1 MKAPAS
7 IFARTLRWLSRG
19 AALATALALLT
30 SLCGAPALAGDLML
44 EDAEIGPSGM
54 TGVGWSFTG
63 LTLVSLGFSVYYYN
77 QSQDELDKADKNY
90 KQYKA
95 ADTTADAL
103 FYRDKVQK
111 HRSSARTAETRAN
124 LGIALT
130 LVFALTA
137 FYSFSPDSAPDISI
151 TATLNGPMLE
161 WRF

>member
-1 MKAPAS
+1 
-7 IFARTLRWLSRG
+7 
-19 AALATALALLT
+19 
-30 SLCGAPALAGDLML
+30 ML

-54 TGVGWSFTG
+54 TGVGLTFTG
-63 LTLVSLGFSVYYYN
+63 FTLVTLGYTVYYYN
-77 QSQDELDKADKNY
+77 LSQDELDKADKNY

-95 ADTTADAL
+95 AGTTADAL
-103 FYRDKVQK
+103 FYRDKVRK
-111 HRSSARTAETRAN
+111 HRNSARTAETRAN

-151 TATLNGPMLE
+151 TATPNGPLLE